1 MGIIDQ
7 LDSAGAVPVL
17 EKMIRFAGARHTL
30 IAHNIAN
37 LETPGFQSL
46 DVDPAS
52 FQAKLAEAVDDRRRG
67 SGGTHGGLDF
77 ASTREIEVLSDGRL
91 VLDPRTSSGN
101 ILMHDRNNRDLERT
115 MQALVENASMF
126 RVATD
131 LLRSRTTVLRNA
143 MSERVG

>member
-7 LDSAGAVPVL
+7 LNSAGAVPVL
-17 EKMIRFAGARHTL
+17 EKMIRFAGARQTL

-37 LETPGFQSL
+37 LETPGFQPL

-52 FQAKLAEAVDDRRRG
+52 FQAKLAEAVDDRRNG
-67 SGGTHGGLDF
+67 KGGGLQL
-77 ASTREIEVLSDGRL
+77 ASMREVEVLSDGRL

-131 LLRSRTTVLRNA
+131 LLRSRTTMLRNA
-143 MSERVG
+143 MSERVA

>member
-7 LDSAGAVPVL
+7 LNSAGAMPVL

-30 IAHNIAN
+30 ITHNIAN
-37 LETPGFQSL
+37 LETPNFQPL

-52 FQAKLAEAVDDRRRG
+52 FQAKLAEAVDDRRNVNG
-67 SGGTHGGLDF
+67 GVSGGLEF
-77 ASTREIEVLSDGRL
+77 ASTREVEVLSGGRL
-91 VLDPRTSSGN
+91 VLNPRTSSGN

-131 LLRSRTTVLRNA
+131 LLRSRTTMLRNA
-143 MSERVG
+143 MSERVA